1 MSNNQKYL
9 LIDSK
14 YRTDGN
20 ASKFRY
26 YLPQPINIKSYIKI
40 NYLYMPR
47 ANYLINSSNNII
59 EVVSNDLT
67 IFTIAIA
74 EGNYT
79 PLTMANYI
87 SNYTN
92 NIIRCIYNEFT
103 YKFEF
108 SANQDF
114 KLDFS
119 KSEFYKLIGMN
130 KSTYNSVFK
139 KIISGLV
146 NFNNPQY
153 INLNIANISNDI
165 MMGSSSN
172 LSYNFI
178 IPIINKNFGEI
189 IEYKNIDYNIV
200 MTVSDIK
207 LNYIDIVITD
217 DNNNLFE
224 NNNRDWFGIF
234 CYE

>member
-1 MSNNQKYL
+1 MSNPKYL
-9 LIDSK
+9 LIDTK
-14 YRTDGN
+14 YRTDGKP
-20 ASKFRY
+20 SSFRY
-26 YLPQPINIKSYIKI
+26 YLPQPINIKKYIKI

-59 EVVSNDLT
+59 EVVSNNIT

-79 PLTMANYI
+79 PLTMASYI
-87 SNYTN
+87 STYTN
-92 NIIRCIYNEFT
+92 NIIRCTYNEFT

-119 KSEFYKLIGMN
+119 KSEFYKLIGLN
-130 KSTYNSVFK
+130 KSTYSSVFK
-139 KIISGLV
+139 KITSGLI

-165 MMGSSSN
+165 MMGNNNFNSF
-172 LSYNFI
+172 NFI
-178 IPIINKNFGEI
+178 IPCAGKTNFGEI
-189 IEYKNIDYNIV
+189 IEYKSIDYNVV
-200 MTVSDIK
+200 MSVSDIK
-207 LNYIDIVITD
+207 LNFIDILITD

-224 NNNRDWFGIF
+224 NNNRDWFCILS
-234 CYE
+234 YE